1 MEEIYREC
9 AIARNKYIDD
19 AESKLPS
26 YCVRYEDG
34 EKYLSPEVYDRIQR
48 EGRAV
53 YEKKLNELTRSDLV
67 MNFIFY
73 PNFKFIFST

>member
-26 YCVRYEDG
+26 HCFRYEDG

-53 YEKKLNELTRSDLV
+53 YEKKLNELSRRV
-67 MNFIFY
+67 
-73 PNFKFIFST
+73 PVK